1 LERALV
7 DLRVMKL
14 RLLKRVNNEVI
25 ESNVLGR
32 LLSVNKYA

>member
-7 DLRVMKL
+7 DLRAMKL

-32 LLSVNKYA
+32 LLSVNQYA

>member
-1 LERALV
+1 
-7 DLRVMKL
+7 MKL

-32 LLSVNKYA
+32 LLSVNQYA